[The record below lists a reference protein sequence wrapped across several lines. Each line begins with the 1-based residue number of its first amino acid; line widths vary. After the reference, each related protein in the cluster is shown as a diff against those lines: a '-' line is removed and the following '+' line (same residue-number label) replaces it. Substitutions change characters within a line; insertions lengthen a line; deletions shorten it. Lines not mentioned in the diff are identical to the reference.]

1 MKIVPMMTPATYA
14 DTVVAIDAMPMSYGL
29 KRISCPQKIIKVSK
43 MKADTKKPIICVEVG
58 LIAKTIIAP
67 TKPTAEGIPI
77 LPETHVTSIKVK

>member
-43 MKADTKKPIICVEVG
+43 MKADTKNLSSVLKLG
-58 LIAKTIIAP
+58 L
-67 TKPTAEGIPI
+67 
-77 LPETHVTSIKVK
+77 